1 MVEFSIE
8 FVLEDL
14 KKTILIE
21 ILTLTL
27 GFPKKMKAVKIKLF
41 ERTLKSFLLF

>member
-14 KKTILIE
+14 KTILIE

-27 GFPKKMKAVKIKLF
+27 GFPKKMKAVKIKLV
-41 ERTLKSFLLF
+41 ERTLESFLLF

>member
-14 KKTILIE
+14 KTILIE

>member
-14 KKTILIE
+14 KTILIE

-41 ERTLKSFLLF
+41 ERTLESFLLF